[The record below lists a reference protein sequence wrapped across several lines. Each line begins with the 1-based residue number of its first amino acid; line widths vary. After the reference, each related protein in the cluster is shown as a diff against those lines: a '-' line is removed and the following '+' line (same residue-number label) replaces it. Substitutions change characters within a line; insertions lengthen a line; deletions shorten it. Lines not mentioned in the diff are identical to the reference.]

1 MQGLLGELDGKVIID
16 PSTTAPV
23 NNYKLLVGAVVP
35 RPIAFVSTISAEGVA
50 NLAPFSFFTVASAN
64 PPVLCFTASF
74 REPRKDTLVNIRATK
89 EFVVNIVSEEFAAK
103 MNVTSGEYP
112 YGVDEFAMSGLT
124 AAPSDL
130 VRPPRVKESHVNMEC
145 RLLQTIEV
153 SNRPMGGTL
162 ILGEV
167 VRFHIDDAMLEEF
180 RIDPEKLGAV
190 GRMAGNTYCRT
201 RDRFELIRP
210 MKVPGSK

>member
-1 MQGLLGELDGKVIID
+1 VERVLGELDGEVIVD
-16 PSTTAPV
+16 PSTVSPV
-23 NNYKLLVGAVVP
+23 DIYKLLVGSVVP
-35 RPIAFVSTISAEGVA
+35 RPIAFVSTISPEGVP

-89 EFVVNIVSEEFAAK
+89 EFVVNIVSEEFGAK

-112 YGVDEFAMSGLT
+112 YGVDEFAEAGLT

-167 VRFHIDDAMLEEF
+167 VRFHIDDAIVEGF
-180 RIDPEKLGAV
+180 RIDPDALAAV
-190 GRMAGNTYCRT
+190 GRMAGNTYTRT
-201 RDRFELIRP
+201 RDRFDLIRP
-210 MKVPGSK
+210 QIAKK

>member
-1 MQGLLGELDGKVIID
+1 VQGLLGELDGQVIID
-16 PSTTAPV
+16 PATTAPI
-23 NNYKLLVGAVVP
+23 NTYKLLVGAVVP
-35 RPIAFVSTISAEGVA
+35 RPIAFVSTISPSGVA

-64 PPVLCFTASF
+64 PPVLCFTTSF
-74 REPRKDTLVNIRATK
+74 REPHKDTLVNVRAMK
-89 EFVVNIVSEEFAAK
+89 EFVVNVVSEEFAAK
-103 MNVTSGEYP
+103 MNVTSTEFP

-124 AAPSDL
+124 QIASDL

-153 SNRPMGGTL
+153 SNQPMGGTL

-167 VRFHIDDAMLEEF
+167 VRFHVDDAIVEDF

-201 RDRFELIRP
+201 RDRFELVRP
-210 MKVPGSK
+210 TKIS

>member
-1 MQGLLGELDGKVIID
+1 MILD
-16 PSTTAPV
+16 PSTTTPANV
-23 NNYKLLVGAVVP
+23 YKLLVGSVVP
-35 RPIAFVSTISAEGVA
+35 RPIAFVSTISPEGVP

-112 YGVDEFAMSGLT
+112 YGVNEFEKSGLT
-124 AAPSDL
+124 PISSVVVA
-130 VRPPRVKESHVNMEC
+130 PPRVQESHVNMEC
-145 RLLQTIEV
+145 KLLQTIEV
-153 SNRPMGGTL
+153 SNQPMGGTL
-162 ILGEV
+162 ILGQV
-167 VRFHIDDAMLEEF
+167 VLFHIDDAIEENF
-180 RIDPEKLGAV
+180 RIDPLKLAAV

-201 RDRFELIRP
+201 HDLYDLMRP
-210 MKVPGSK
+210 EIPKK

>member
-1 MQGLLGELDGKVIID
+1 MIID
-16 PSTTAPV
+16 PAKTAPL
-23 NNYKLLVGAVVP
+23 NTYKLLVGAVVP
-35 RPIAFVSTISAEGVA
+35 RPIAFVSTISPEGVP
-50 NLAPFSFFTVASAN
+50 NLSPFSFFTVASAN
-64 PPVLCFTASF
+64 PPVLVFTTSF
-74 REPRKDTLVNIRATK
+74 REPRKDTLVNVRAMK

-153 SNRPMGGTL
+153 SNQSLGGTL

-167 VRFHIDDAMLEEF
+167 VRFRIDDAIIEDF

-201 RDRFELIRP
+201 SDRFELIRP
-210 MKVPGSK
+210 VKK

>member
-1 MQGLLGELDGKVIID
+1 LGELGGQVIID
-16 PSTTAPV
+16 PATTAPM
-23 NNYKLLVGAVVP
+23 NTYKLLVGAVVP
-35 RPIAFVSTISAEGVA
+35 RPIAFVSTISPEGVA

-64 PPVLCFTASF
+64 PPVLVFTTSF
-74 REPRKDTLVNIRATK
+74 REPRKDTLVNVRAMK

-124 AAPSDL
+124 AVASDL

-153 SNRPMGGTL
+153 SNQHLGGTL

-167 VRFHIDDAMLEEF
+167 VRFHVDDEILEDG

-201 RDRFELIRP
+201 GDRFELVRP
-210 MKVPGSK
+210 TSVKK

>member
-1 MQGLLGELDGKVIID
+1 VQGLLGELDGQVIID
-16 PSTTAPV
+16 PALTAPQNV
-23 NNYKLLVGAVVP
+23 YKLLVGAVVP
-35 RPIAFVSTISAEGVA
+35 RPIAFVSTISPEGVA

-103 MNVTSGEYP
+103 MNVASAEYP

-124 AAPSDL
+124 TAPSEL
-130 VRPPRVKESHVNMEC
+130 VRAPRVKESHVNMEC

-153 SNRPMGGTL
+153 SNQPMGGTL

-167 VRFHIDDAMLEEF
+167 VRFHVDDAMVEEF

-210 MKVPGSK
+210 TKISPP

>member
-1 MQGLLGELDGKVIID
+1 LGELDGQVIID
-16 PSTTAPV
+16 PAQTAPL
-23 NNYKLLVGAVVP
+23 NIYKLLVGAVVP
-35 RPIAFVSTISAEGVA
+35 RPIAFVSTISPEGVP

-103 MNVTSGEYP
+103 MNVTSAEYP
-112 YGVDEFAMSGLT
+112 YGVSEFEMSGLT
-124 AAPSDL
+124 SAPSDV

-153 SNRPMGGTL
+153 SNQPMGGTL

-167 VRFHIDDAMLEEF
+167 VRFHVEDAMVEEF

-201 RDRFELIRP
+201 KDRFELIRP
-210 MKVPGSK
+210 TKVASSQ

>member
-1 MQGLLGELDGKVIID
+1 VQGLLGKLDGKVIID
-16 PSTTAPV
+16 PAETAPQ

-35 RPIAFVSTISAEGVA
+35 RPIAFVSTISPEGVA
-50 NLAPFSFFTVASAN
+50 NLSPFSFFTVASAN

-103 MNVTSGEYP
+103 MNVTSAEYS

-153 SNRPMGGTL
+153 SNQPMGGTL

-167 VRFHIDDAMLEEF
+167 VRFHVDDALLEDF

-201 RDRFELIRP
+201 KDRFELVRP
-210 MKVPGSK
+210 TTIKK

>member
-1 MQGLLGELDGKVIID
+1 MQGLLGELDGEVIID
-16 PSTTAPV
+16 PSATAPL
-23 NNYKLLVGAVVP
+23 NIYKLLVGAVVP
-35 RPIAFVSTISAEGVA
+35 RPIAFVSTVSPEGVT
-50 NLAPFSFFTVASAN
+50 NLAPFSFFTVASSN

-74 REPRKDTLVNIRATK
+74 REPRKDTLVNIRATR

-124 AAPSDL
+124 PAPSDL

-153 SNRPMGGTL
+153 SNQPLGGTL
-162 ILGEV
+162 ILGQV
-167 VRFHIDDAMLEEF
+167 VRFHLDDTMVEEF

-201 RDRFELIRP
+201 SDRFEMIRP
-210 MKVPGSK
+210 TKATSSR

>member
-1 MQGLLGELDGKVIID
+1 MN
-16 PSTTAPV
+16 T
-23 NNYKLLVGAVVP
+23 YKLLVGAVVP
-35 RPIAFVSTISAEGVA
+35 RPIAFVSTISLEGVA

-74 REPRKDTLVNIRATK
+74 REPRKDTLVNVRATK

-103 MNVTSGEYP
+103 MNVTSGEYA

-124 AAPSDL
+124 PVASDL

-145 RLLQTIEV
+145 TLLQTIEV
-153 SNRPMGGTL
+153 SNQPMGGTL

-167 VRFHIDDAMLEEF
+167 VRFHVDDQIFEEF

-201 RDRFELIRP
+201 RDRFELVRP
-210 MKVPGSK
+210 TIVKQ